1 MSYKL
6 SKALYWAAIVVTAL
20 LAVAALMAQK
30 RWIGVVALLVL
41 LAGSVQTVF
50 FYKCPHCG
58 KSMEIRGKGNGKCP
72 HCGKP
77 LQ

>member
-20 LAVAALMAQK
+20 LAVAALMTQK

-58 KSMEIRGKGNGKCP
+58 KAMEIRGKGNGKCP
-72 HCGKP
+72 YCGKP

>member
-6 SKALYWAAIVVTAL
+6 SKALYWAAIAVTAL
-20 LAVAALMAQK
+20 LAVAALMTQK

-50 FYKCPHCG
+50 FYKCPNCG
-58 KSMEIRGKGNGKCP
+58 KAMEIRGKGNGKCP

>member
-6 SKALYWAAIVVTAL
+6 SKALYWAAAL
-20 LAVAALMAQK
+20 LAVAALMTLK

-58 KSMEIRGKGNGKCP
+58 KAMEIRGKGNGKCS

>member
-20 LAVAALMAQK
+20 LAVAALMTQK

-50 FYKCPHCG
+50 FYKCPRCG
-58 KSMEIRGKGNGKCP
+58 KAMEIRGKGNGKCP

>member
-20 LAVAALMAQK
+20 LAVAALMTQK

-41 LAGSVQTVF
+41 LAGSVQTVI

-58 KSMEIRGKGNGKCP
+58 KAMEIRGKGNGKCP